1 MEYGKKSEKYK
12 RRRGAMLVH
21 SSHKKKGMSNMLRR
35 GQLVMVNFDERPGSC
50 QRGIRPAVV
59 IQNNMGNRHS
69 TTTSVIPITSKSKRD
84 LPVHIKLNN
93 DYDLA
98 MKGNIIMA
106 EQLTVVDK
114 SQIIDYGETLRIE
127 DIREI
132 EQAMLIQFSLMKYT
146 A

>member
-1 MEYGKKSEKYK
+1 
-12 RRRGAMLVH
+12 
-21 SSHKKKGMSNMLRR
+21 MLRR

-69 TTTSVIPITSKSKRD
+69 TTTSVIPITSKSKKD
-84 LPVHIKLNN
+84 LPVHITLNN
-93 DYDLA
+93 NYDLA

-114 SQIIDYGETLRIE
+114 SQIIDYGESLKIE
-127 DIREI
+127 DIRGV
-132 EQAMLIQFSLMKYT
+132 EQAMLIQFSLVKYT